1 MSLAEAQDFY
11 DDLIGRSKQTRQCR
25 AGLNDGYLGTAGD
38 EQLAFDTEDLAERI
52 HQLGGQLRSVSA

>member
-1 MSLAEAQDFY
+1 MSLDEAQDFY

-25 AGLNDGYLGTAGD
+25 AGLND
-38 EQLAFDTEDLAERI
+38 EQRTFDTEDLAERI